1 MENEKDKV
9 CPRKIRDKEQRDVN
23 EFFECYL
30 EKVSSGGSKA
40 RGDNCDTRLDI
51 NRSRL
56 TYEKPGKSLEN
67 KTA

>member
-23 EFFECYL
+23 EFFECHL

-40 RGDNCDTRLDI
+40 RGDNCDTRLDNI
-51 NRSRL
+51 GRL
-56 TYEKPGKSLEN
+56 KHIVKFC
-67 KTA
+67 

>member
-1 MENEKDKV
+1 M
-9 CPRKIRDKEQRDVN
+9 N
-23 EFFECYL
+23 EFFECHL